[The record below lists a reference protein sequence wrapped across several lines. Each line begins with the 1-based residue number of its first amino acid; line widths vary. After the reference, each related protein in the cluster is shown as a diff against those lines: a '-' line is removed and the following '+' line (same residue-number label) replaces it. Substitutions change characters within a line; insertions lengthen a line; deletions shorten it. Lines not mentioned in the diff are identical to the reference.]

1 MALSDG
7 LSNPN
12 KKSVIVADCT
22 KLLDTQVAN
31 MGGVSGLGLKAA
43 YSVVKGIRP
52 TYCKDAIEGLL
63 PQSLNALDPIW
74 SEGIQGG
81 NPAGH
86 LTQNRDRAANAL
98 LAITDARIEKSNN
111 TIVKGAYTKLRNS
124 AKKHVEDAI
133 PGLAKIIDDYSK
145 H

>member
-1 MALSDG
+1 MALSDD
-7 LSNPN
+7 LLNPN
-12 KKSVIVADCT
+12 KKDILVADCT

-52 TYCKDAIEGLL
+52 TYCSDAIKGLL

-74 SEGIQGG
+74 SEGIQAG
-81 NPAGH
+81 NPVGH
-86 LTQNRDRAANAL
+86 LTENCDRAADAL

-111 TIVKGAYTKLRNS
+111 TIVRGAYSKLRNS

-133 PGLAKIIDDYSK
+133 PGLANIIDNHSK
-145 H
+145 N

>member
-1 MALSDG
+1 MPLSDG

-12 KKSVIVADCT
+12 KKATVVADCT

-31 MGGVSGLGLKAA
+31 MGGISGLGLKAA
-43 YSVVKGIRP
+43 YSAVKGIRP
-52 TYCKDAIEGLL
+52 TYCSDAIEGLL

-74 SEGIQGG
+74 SEGIQAG
-81 NPAGH
+81 NPVGH
-86 LTQNRDRAANAL
+86 LTQNCDRAADAL

-111 TIVKGAYTKLRNS
+111 SIVRGAYSKLRNS

-133 PGLAKIIDDYSK
+133 PGLAKVIDEYTK
-145 H
+145 C

>member
-1 MALSDG
+1 MALSDN
-7 LSNPN
+7 LLNPN
-12 KKSVIVADCT
+12 KKNIIVDDCT

-52 TYCKDAIEGLL
+52 TYCNDAIEGLL

-74 SEGIQGG
+74 SEGIQIGD
-81 NPAGH
+81 PVGH

-98 LAITDARIEKSNN
+98 LAITDAKIEKSNN
-111 TIVKGAYTKLRNS
+111 TIVRGAYSKLRNS

-133 PGLAKIIDDYSK
+133 PGLAKIIDNHTK
-145 H
+145 N